1 MQRTLDLIIEN
12 RALKEYLNLYSAL
25 LDEVY
30 KHLRLGNIE
39 AASVLIEYSLK
50 KENEDGKENNRN

>member
-1 MQRTLDLIIEN
+1 MKHTIDLLIEN
-12 RALKEYLNLYSAL
+12 RALKKQLSLYSAL

-30 KHLRLGNIE
+30 KHLMLGNIE